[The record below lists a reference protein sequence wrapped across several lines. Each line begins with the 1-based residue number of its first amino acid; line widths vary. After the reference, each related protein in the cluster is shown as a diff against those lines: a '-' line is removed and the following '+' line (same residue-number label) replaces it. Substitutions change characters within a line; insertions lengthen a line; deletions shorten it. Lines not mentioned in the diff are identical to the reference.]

1 MIAQNV
7 ANILRD
13 HVKLSVEGID
23 RMYLNVY
30 VPRLQS
36 EQGIVWFF
44 RQHRGQ
50 PIPSAALMGPVACI
64 RLAMVILL
72 SASAFAMG
80 AGAGAAG
87 DGHVGGPGISE
98 LTSGTGSHGAAC

>member
-1 MIAQNV
+1 MIAQSV
-7 ANILRD
+7 ADILGN

-50 PIPSAALMGPVACI
+50 PILPQ
-64 RLAMVILL
+64 R
-72 SASAFAMG
+72 
-80 AGAGAAG
+80 
-87 DGHVGGPGISE
+87 
-98 LTSGTGSHGAAC
+98 

>member
-1 MIAQNV
+1 MAD
-7 ANILRD
+7 ILRD
-13 HVKLSVEGID
+13 RVKLSVESID

-50 PIPSAALMGPVACI
+50 PIPSAALMAPMSRSFVAA
-64 RLAMVILL
+64 LED
-72 SASAFAMG
+72 FAAQRSVPLEQFRTAQG
-80 AGAGAAG
+80 RR
-87 DGHVGGPGISE
+87 DG
-98 LTSGTGSHGAAC
+98 